1 MTMFVVSP
9 SILAADFSQLG
20 AELKKIE
27 KAGALYAHLDVMDG
41 MFVPNMSFGAPV
53 IASIRK
59 SSPIIFDVHLMIV
72 NPQRYVDD
80 FLKAGADIITI
91 HYESCEDPLSVIR
104 YIKSKEAKAGL
115 AIKPATP
122 AEAIYP
128 FLKEVDMLL
137 VMTVEP
143 GFGGQKM
150 MPDMLEK
157 VRAIRTYANEHGINV
172 DIEVDGGLTADNTKL
187 ATEAGANVIVAGSAV
202 FNAPKASDI
211 IAAMKEANELYPFGS
226 GTADRLPKGKVKKR

>member
-1 MTMFVVSP
+1 MFVVSP

-72 NPQRYVDD
+72 DPQRYVDD

-157 VRAIRTYANEHGINV
+157 VRAIRTYANEHGIDV

-226 GTADRLPKGKVKKR
+226 GTHDRMPKGSVKVR

>member
-1 MTMFVVSP
+1 MFVVSP
-9 SILAADFSQLG
+9 SILAADFSKLG
-20 AELKKIE
+20 AELEKIE
-27 KAGALYAHLDVMDG
+27 KAGAQYAHLDVMDG

-59 SSPIIFDVHLMIV
+59 TSQIIFDVHLMIV
-72 NPQRYVDD
+72 DPQRYVDD

-122 AEAIYP
+122 AETVFP
-128 FLKEVDMLL
+128 LLKELDMLL

-157 VRAIRTYANEHGINV
+157 VRAIRTYANENGIDI
-172 DIEVDGGLTADNTKL
+172 DIEVDGGLTADNTKF
-187 ATEAGANVIVAGSAV
+187 ATEAGANVIGAGSAV
-202 FNAPKASDI
+202 FNAPRAKDVI
-211 IAAMKEANELYPFGS
+211 DAMKEANDLYPFGS
-226 GTADRLPKGKVKKR
+226 GTDERLPKGKVKKRN

>member
-1 MTMFVVSP
+1 MFVVSP

-27 KAGALYAHLDVMDG
+27 NAGALYAHLDVMDG

-72 NPQRYVDD
+72 DPQRYVDD
-80 FLKAGADIITI
+80 FIKAGADIVTI

-104 YIKSKEAKAGL
+104 YIKSREVKAGL

-128 FLKEVDMLL
+128 FLTEVDMLL

-157 VRAIRTYANEHGINV
+157 VRAIRTYANEHGIKV

-211 IAAMKEANELYPFGS
+211 ISAMKEANELYPFGS
-226 GTADRLPKGKVKKR
+226 GTGERLPKGPVRKR

>member
-1 MTMFVVSP
+1 MFIVSP
-9 SILAADFSQLG
+9 SILAADFSKLG
-20 AELKKIE
+20 DELKKIE
-27 KAGALYAHLDVMDG
+27 NAGALYAHLDVMDG

-72 NPQRYVDD
+72 EPQRYVDD

-128 FLKEVDMLL
+128 LLSEVDMLL

-157 VRAIRTYANEHGINV
+157 VRAIRNYAIEHGIEV

-202 FNAPKASDI
+202 FNAPKASDVI
-211 IAAMKEANELYPFGS
+211 SAMKEANELYPFGS
-226 GTADRLPKGKVKKR
+226 GTHDRAAKGSVKIR

>member
-1 MTMFVVSP
+1 MFVVSP
-9 SILAADFSQLG
+9 SILAADFSKLG
-20 AELKKIE
+20 AELEKIE
-27 KAGALYAHLDVMDG
+27 KAGAQYAHLDVMDG

-59 SSPIIFDVHLMIV
+59 TSQIIFDVHLMIV
-72 NPQRYVDD
+72 DPQRYVDD

-122 AEAIYP
+122 AETVFP
-128 FLKEVDMLL
+128 LLKELDMLL

-157 VRAIRTYANEHGINV
+157 VRAIRTYANENGIDI
-172 DIEVDGGLTADNTKL
+172 DIEVDGGLTADNTKF
-187 ATEAGANVIVAGSAV
+187 ATKAGANVIVAGSAV
-202 FNAPKASDI
+202 FNAPRAKDVI
-211 IAAMKEANELYPFGS
+211 DAMKEANDLYPFGS
-226 GTADRLPKGKVKKR
+226 GTDERLPKGKVKKRN

>member
-1 MTMFVVSP
+1 MFVVSP
-9 SILAADFSQLG
+9 SILAADFSKLG

-72 NPQRYVDD
+72 DPQRYVDD

-122 AEAIYP
+122 AEAIFP
-128 FLKEVDMLL
+128 LLTEVDMLL

-157 VRAIRTYANEHGINV
+157 VRAIRTYANEHNINV

-211 IAAMKEANELYPFGS
+211 IRAMKQANELYPFGS
-226 GTADRLPKGKVKKR
+226 GLAERLPKGQVKKR